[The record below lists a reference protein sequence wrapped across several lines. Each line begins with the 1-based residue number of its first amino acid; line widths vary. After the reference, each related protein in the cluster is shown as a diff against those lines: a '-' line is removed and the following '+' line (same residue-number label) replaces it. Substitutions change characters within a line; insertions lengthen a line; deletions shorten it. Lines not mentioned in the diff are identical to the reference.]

1 MKENYEYTP
10 KELIHKFLLNVTNI
24 LIGFV
29 IGVCLVTRNCNGN
42 IEKPDITETEHKIDS
57 LNQVIETL
65 EAIKNGR
72 IEEIKNLNDSATLS
86 LFNELISK

>member
-1 MKENYEYTP
+1 MKESYSIKDLMKQAFYNTLY
-10 KELIHKFLLNVTNI
+10 I
-24 LIGFV
+24 LIGIVFGIALNKTFEKSNKPIDNINV
-29 IGVCLVTRNCNGN
+29 I
-42 IEKPDITETEHKIDS
+42 ETEHKIDS

-86 LFNELISK
+86 LFIELIGK

>member
-1 MKENYEYTP
+1 MKESYNYTP
-10 KELIHKFLLNVTNI
+10 KELLYRILINITNI
-24 LIGFV
+24 LIGIMFGY
-29 IGVCLVTRNCNGN
+29 IIFGLDNKSENN
-42 IEKPDITETEHKIDS
+42 KPDVTETEHKIDS

>member
-1 MKENYEYTP
+1 MKESCNIKDYL
-10 KELIHKFLLNVTNI
+10 KEILYNLLFVS
-24 LIGFV
+24 IGV
-29 IGVCLVTRNCNGN
+29 IGCLFILKTENKRTNKPNTQE
-42 IEKPDITETEHKIDS
+42 IENKIDS

>member
-1 MKENYEYTP
+1 MKESYELKDLMHQAFINTIY
-10 KELIHKFLLNVTNI
+10 IA
-24 LIGFV
+24 
-29 IGVCLVTRNCNGN
+29 IGVVFGIALHKVF
-42 IEKPDITETEHKIDS
+42 EKPNKPVEPINVIETEHKIDS

>member
-1 MKENYEYTP
+1 MKENYNL
-10 KELIHKFLLNVTNI
+10 KDLLKQI
-24 LIGFV
+24 LIDIVFVGIGIV
-29 IGVCLVTRNCNGN
+29 IGLSIVNVDEPEHQQIDVKP
-42 IEKPDITETEHKIDS
+42 IEEKIDS

-86 LFNELISK
+86 LFIELIGK

>member
-1 MKENYEYTP
+1 MKESYSL
-10 KELIHKFLLNVTNI
+10 KDLLKQI
-24 LIGFV
+24 LVAITFVAIGFV
-29 IGVCLVTRNCNGN
+29 IGLTVLSDNENHA
-42 IEKPDITETEHKIDS
+42 EKPDITETEHKIDS

>member
-1 MKENYEYTP
+1 MKENYNL
-10 KELIHKFLLNVTNI
+10 KDLFKQVLIDIVFVG
-24 LIGFV
+24 IGIV
-29 IGVCLVTRNCNGN
+29 IGISIVNVDEPEHQQTDVKP
-42 IEKPDITETEHKIDS
+42 IEEKIDS

-86 LFNELISK
+86 LFIELIGK

>member
-1 MKENYEYTP
+1 MKENYSL
-10 KELIHKFLLNVTNI
+10 KDLLKQIFVDI
-24 LIGFV
+24 VFVGIGIV
-29 IGVCLVTRNCNGN
+29 IGISLINNDEN
-42 IEKPDITETEHKIDS
+42 HIEKPDITETEHKIDS

-86 LFNELISK
+86 LFYELISK

>member
-1 MKENYEYTP
+1 MKESYSI
-10 KELIHKFLLNVTNI
+10 KELLHQIYIDIVFVA
-24 LIGFV
+24 IGVV
-29 IGVCLVTRNCNGN
+29 IGIAIISNDKNYL
-42 IEKPDITETEHKIDS
+42 EKPDVIETEHKIDS

>member
-1 MKENYEYTP
+1 MKENYNYTP
-10 KELIHKFLLNVTNI
+10 KELLYRILVNITNI
-24 LIGFV
+24 LIGLMFGY
-29 IGVCLVTRNCNGN
+29 IIFGLDDKSENNKSGI
-42 IEKPDITETEHKIDS
+42 IENEQKIDS

-65 EAIKNGR
+65 EAIKNGK

>member
-1 MKENYEYTP
+1 MKESYSL
-10 KELIHKFLLNVTNI
+10 KDLLKQI
-24 LIGFV
+24 LVAITFVAIGFV
-29 IGVCLVTRNCNGN
+29 IGLTVLTDSENHA
-42 IEKPDITETEHKIDS
+42 EKPDITETEHKIDS

>member
-1 MKENYEYTP
+1 MKESYNYTP
-10 KELIHKFLLNVTNI
+10 KELLYRILVNITNI
-24 LIGFV
+24 LIGIMFGY
-29 IGVCLVTRNCNGN
+29 IIFGLDDKSENN
-42 IEKPDITETEHKIDS
+42 KPDVTETEQKIDS

>member
-1 MKENYEYTP
+1 MKENYNL
-10 KELIHKFLLNVTNI
+10 KDLLKQIYIDIVYVA
-24 LIGFV
+24 IGF
-29 IGVCLVTRNCNGN
+29 ILGFSITIDKPNGEQIDVKP
-42 IEKPDITETEHKIDS
+42 IEERIDS

-86 LFNELISK
+86 LFIELIGK

>member
-1 MKENYEYTP
+1 MKESCSIKDLMKQAFYNTLY
-10 KELIHKFLLNVTNI
+10 I
-24 LIGFV
+24 LIGIVFGIALYKV
-29 IGVCLVTRNCNGN
+29 F
-42 IEKPDITETEHKIDS
+42 EKPNKPVEPINVIETEHKIDS

-65 EAIKNGR
+65 EAIKNGK

>member
-1 MKENYEYTP
+1 MKENYSLKEYL
-10 KELIHKFLLNVTNI
+10 KEVLCNI
-24 LIGFV
+24 VFVGIGIV
-29 IGVCLVTRNCNGN
+29 ITITVIDKCKPES
-42 IEKPDITETEHKIDS
+42 EKPDTQEIENKIDS